1 MKYMVKFVTK
11 EGQTM
16 VLTDYG
22 FAPEMMF
29 APLFLDS
36 KVSGMVSSALSNI
49 LFYAG
54 LTNDQINDMC
64 IHQEAVSIICR

>member
-11 EGQTM
+11 ENQTM

-22 FAPEMMF
+22 FAPEGMF

-36 KVSGMVSSALSNI
+36 KVSGMVSGALSNI
-49 LFYAG
+49 LLYAG
-54 LTNDQINDMC
+54 LTNDQINDMH
-64 IHQEAVSIICR
+64 IHQEAV